1 MYAVILLNTA
11 QTDLDNIV
19 RYIAVDNPTAAE
31 KLGLDLIDVAMSLE
45 TLPYRGSRVRKYRGV
60 LKLIHGNYVITYRI
74 DESNHTVQ
82 VLGFTHGAR
91 IK

>member
-1 MYAVILLNTA
+1 MYAVILSDAA

-45 TLPYRGSRVRKYRGV
+45 TLPYRGSRVRKHPGV
-60 LKLIHGNYVITYRI
+60 LKRRGI
-74 DESNHTVQ
+74 
-82 VLGFTHGAR
+82 LGLR
-91 IK
+91 CNRVSECRQR

>member
-1 MYAVILLNTA
+1 MYAVVLSAAA

-19 RYIAVDNPTAAE
+19 QYIGVDNPTAAE

-45 TLPYRGSRVRKYRGV
+45 TLPYRGSRVQKHRGV
-60 LKLIHGNYVITYRI
+60 LKLILGNYVLTYRI

>member
-1 MYAVILLNTA
+1 MYAVILSGAA

-19 RYIAVDNPTAAE
+19 RHIAVDNPTAAE
-31 KLGLDLIDVAMSLE
+31 KLGMDLIDVVMSLE
-45 TLPYRGSRVRKYRGV
+45 TLPYRGSRVRKHPGV
-60 LKLIHGNYVITYRI
+60 LKLIQGSYVITYRVE
-74 DESNHTVQ
+74 ESNHIVQ

>member
-1 MYAVILLNTA
+1 MYAVILSNA
-11 QTDLDNIV
+11 ARTDLDNIV
-19 RYIAVDNPTAAE
+19 RHIAVDNPTAAE

-45 TLPYRGSRVRKYRGV
+45 TLPYRGSRMRKHPGV
-60 LKLIHGNYVITYRI
+60 LKLMHGSYVITYRVE
-74 DESNHTVQ
+74 ESNHIVQ

>member
-1 MYAVILLNTA
+1 MHAVVLSAAA

-19 RYIAVDNPTAAE
+19 QYIAVDNPTAAE

-45 TLPYRGSRVRKYRGV
+45 TLPYRGSRVQKHRGV

>member
-1 MYAVILLNTA
+1 MYAVVLSAAA

-19 RYIAVDNPTAAE
+19 QYIAVGLSTAAE
-31 KLGLDLIDVAMSLE
+31 RLGLDLIDVAMSLE
-45 TLPYRGSRVRKYRGV
+45 TLPYRGSRVRKYRAV

>member
-1 MYAVILLNTA
+1 MYAVVLSAAA

-19 RYIAVDNPTAAE
+19 QYIAVDNPTAAE
-31 KLGLDLIDVAMSLE
+31 KLGLDLIDE
-45 TLPYRGSRVRKYRGV
+45 KHRGV